1 MNYIVGIDKDKLK
14 ALILKIYNYNDKINC
29 ILNDAQLLVNDTNQ
43 YYKSEDG
50 DYYRKRFNEL
60 LLNKKIVLENI
71 KSYGDDLVKVIN
83 SFDKTKVKTVDIF
96 RE

>member
-14 ALILKIYNYNDKINC
+14 TLILKIYNYNDKINR

-50 DYYRKRFNEL
+50 EYYRKKFNEF
-60 LLNKKIVLENI
+60 LLNKKILLENI
-71 KSYGDDLVKVIN
+71 KSYGDDLVEVIN
-83 SFDKTKVKTVDIF
+83 NFDKIQVNTIDIF
-96 RE
+96 RK